1 MKKGLL
7 ARTAVGLLGGAL
19 LIGAAGAAVAD
30 EIGNDDVDVT
40 VDITALPS
48 TGALTLSVAAGSAV
62 LTEGESA
69 DPDQRVFA
77 GQLPTVTVTDDRDN
91 IPAGS
96 AWYVTGQASA
106 LTAGPDASIDPGY
119 LGWKPKLLTQSAEVS
134 AGGDVDTVLD
144 EGPNNVGLTQAE
156 FLATAFDA
164 QSAAGT
170 WQATADLLLKTPKDV
185 TPGSYSGT
193 ITLTLWEELS

>member
-7 ARTAVGLLGGAL
+7 ARTAVGLVGGAL

-30 EIGNDDVDVT
+30 EIGSDDVDVS
-40 VDITALPS
+40 VDIAALPT
-48 TGALTLSVAAGSAV
+48 TGALTLSVAPGSVV
-62 LTEGESA
+62 LTESESA
-69 DPDQRVFA
+69 DADQRVF
-77 GQLPTVTVTDDRDN
+77 GGTLPTVTVTDDRDT

-106 LTAGPDASIDPGY
+106 LTAGPGASIAPGH
-119 LGWKPKLLTQSAEVS
+119 LGWKPKLLTQSADVAE
-134 AGGDVDTVLD
+134 GPDVDTVLD
-144 EGPNNVGLTQAE
+144 EGPNAVGLVDAE

-164 QSAAGT
+164 ESAAGT
-170 WQATADLLLKTPKDV
+170 WQASADLLLKTPKNV

>member
-7 ARTAVGLLGGAL
+7 ARTAVGLVGGAL

-30 EIGNDDVDVT
+30 EIGDDEVDVT
-40 VDITALPS
+40 VDIAALPDA
-48 TGALTLSVAAGSAV
+48 GALTLSVAPGSAV

-69 DPDQRVFA
+69 DPDQRVF
-77 GQLPTVTVTDDRDN
+77 GGTLPTVTVTDDRDT

-106 LTAGPDASIDPGY
+106 LTSGDASIDPGH
-119 LGWKPKLLTQSAEVS
+119 LGWKPKLLTQSADVAE
-134 AGGDVDTVLD
+134 GPDVDTVLD
-144 EGPNNVGLTQAE
+144 GGPNNVGLVDAE
-156 FLATAFDA
+156 FLAIAFDA
-164 QSAAGT
+164 ESAAGT
-170 WQATADLLLKTPKDV
+170 WQATADLLLKTPKNV